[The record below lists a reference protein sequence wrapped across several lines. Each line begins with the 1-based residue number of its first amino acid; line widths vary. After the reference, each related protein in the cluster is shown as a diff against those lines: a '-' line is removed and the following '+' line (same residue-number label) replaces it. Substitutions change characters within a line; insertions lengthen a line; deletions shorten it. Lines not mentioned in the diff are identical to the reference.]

1 MHREELSVKVEYY
14 SLGELTQLDRELV
27 MAARKATANS
37 HSPYSKFR
45 VGAAVRL
52 ASGLIV
58 LGANQENAAYPLCTC
73 AERVALNT
81 VGAMGNK
88 KDVVAIAVTGRL
100 GTVEEDLYRGT
111 DPVTPCGGCRQVIK
125 EYEDLAGKRL
135 VLLMDG
141 YCDTVR
147 RMEGIESLLPFSFG
161 PSAFGADA
169 LA

>member
-1 MHREELSVKVEYY
+1 MHRETLSATVEYY
-14 SLGELTQLDRELV
+14 SLAELVEAERELV
-27 MAARKATANS
+27 VAARKATSNS

-52 ASGLIV
+52 SSGLIV
-58 LGANQENAAYPLCTC
+58 MGANQENAAYPMCIC

-81 VGAMGNK
+81 VGGMGNK
-88 KDVVAIAVTGRL
+88 KDVVALAVTGRL
-100 GTVEEDLYRGT
+100 GTVDENVYRGT
-111 DPVTPCGGCRQVIK
+111 DPLTPCGGCRQVIK
-125 EYEDLAGKRL
+125 EYEDLAGKPF

-141 YCDTVR
+141 YCDVVR
-147 RMEGIESLLPFSFG
+147 RMVGVESLLPFSFG